1 MWMRRMREG
10 TYEDLNDI
18 KRSYDIRVEMTNDG
32 GHTCFY
38 YYEGDKLLAT
48 YSFKGGEKI
57 TLFV

>member
-1 MWMRRMREG
+1 MREG